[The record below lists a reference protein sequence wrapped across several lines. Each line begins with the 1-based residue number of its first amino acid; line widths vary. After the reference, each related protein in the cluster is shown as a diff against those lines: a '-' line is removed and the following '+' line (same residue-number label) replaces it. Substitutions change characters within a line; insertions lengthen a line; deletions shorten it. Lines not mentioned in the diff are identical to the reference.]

1 MDDIRVLIT
10 AHEIRAMENEANL
23 TSKKISKLPGRTI
36 TPANG
41 IPTKLPSRPVVN
53 PLATSMTADNR
64 STNILARPIQP
75 LEEASVVLSQQ
86 RLKRARNGFERDT
99 TTLAS
104 VLNMSDQGT
113 AMSKSAH
120 KFQVEILSDDE
131 ASLISDVSENSS
143 LVTERSHLDRNHSH
157 PIQGKATC
165 PKVTVPLAVTEA
177 YLTTGGR
184 PRPVRS
190 ETSGPGVKQG
200 AHGLTKRTLQCPT
213 RTIRSSHDRIR
224 RITCKVSARS
234 HLIDSRVFIAPIL
247 WI

>member
-1 MDDIRVLIT
+1 MVPTAREMVSTAQEFFKASVTEDPKTSPYFLVRKIFIQEFNLDKQSILSFRSKCRATVEGLHVTFFLTWVNHLELAMDDIRVLIT

-113 AMSKSAH
+113 AMPKSAH
-120 KFQVEILSDDE
+120 KFQVEILSDD
-131 ASLISDVSENSS
+131 
-143 LVTERSHLDRNHSH
+143 
-157 PIQGKATC
+157 
-165 PKVTVPLAVTEA
+165 
-177 YLTTGGR
+177 
-184 PRPVRS
+184 
-190 ETSGPGVKQG
+190 
-200 AHGLTKRTLQCPT
+200 
-213 RTIRSSHDRIR
+213 
-224 RITCKVSARS
+224 
-234 HLIDSRVFIAPIL
+234 
-247 WI
+247 